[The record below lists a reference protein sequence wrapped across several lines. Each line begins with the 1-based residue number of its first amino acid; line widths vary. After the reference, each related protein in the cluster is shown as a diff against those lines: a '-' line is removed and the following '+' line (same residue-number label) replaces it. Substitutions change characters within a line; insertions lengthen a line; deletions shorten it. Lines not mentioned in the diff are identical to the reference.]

1 MTSAY
6 LYRCP
11 CLCFS
16 LTEVSPPRLKTA
28 PLPIAVSAACH
39 AAVKTTPISGKKNN
53 AIAIKPEES
62 VHPYALGANR

>member
-1 MTSAY
+1 MTSTC
-6 LYRCP
+6 LCCRP

-16 LTEVSPPRLKTA
+16 LTEVSPLRLKTA
-28 PLPIAVSAACH
+28 PMPIAVSAACP

-53 AIAIKPEES
+53 ATAIKPEES